1 MPSQNKEMN
10 QKPPSQLIES
20 ISKGFFRISLV
31 ITFGIVLGGI
41 FLAFTSEPWLT
52 ATYRFPILSKTPI
65 KVDECNQNDQK
76 EYSDSYM
83 NKTPKGRSVSVTL
96 CFEKMPIERDGS
108 VKYVLP
114 YKSDGKVSWYVDGYL
129 SKYGTDL
136 SSQYLKSV
144 IDSFKLPEKDGM
156 TIDDSYW
163 RGKLEKIWEYVQ
175 GTALCLLIWAIFY
188 VVVRFIWR
196 GFTNRD

>member
-1 MPSQNKEMN
+1 M
-10 QKPPSQLIES
+10 
-20 ISKGFFRISLV
+20 
-31 ITFGIVLGGI
+31 GGV
-41 FLAFTSEPWLT
+41 FLAYTSEPWLT

-65 KVDECNQNDQK
+65 KVDKCNENDAN
-76 EYSDSYM
+76 EYESYKY
-83 NKTPKGRSVSVTL
+83 KTPKGRYVSVTL
-96 CFEKMPIERDGS
+96 CLEKMPIERDGS

-114 YKSDGKVSWYVDGYL
+114 YKSDGKVFWYVDVYL
-129 SKYGTDL
+129 SKYGSDL

-144 IDSFKLPEKDGM
+144 IDSFKFPEKDGAE
-156 TIDDSYW
+156 IDNSYW
-163 RGKLEKIWEYVQ
+163 RGKLDKVWEYVQ